1 MQIQL
6 GTLIVMGVFMVILG
20 VITFF
25 AFNTPPMRCP
35 GHSILLKK
43 GYQVKYLGKRGVENV
58 SVYDYQD
65 LARYDPKVWEIKKQ
79 KASVARIIAVNESAI
94 YFQMNGDDQNI
105 IEIMMEIAAKR
116 L

>member
-35 GHSILLKK
+35 GHKALLKK
-43 GYQVKYLGKRGVENV
+43 GYRARYLGKRIIEGV
-58 SVYDYQD
+58 SYYDSQD
-65 LARYDPKVWEIKKQ
+65 LARYNPKVWEIKKG
-79 KASVARIIAVNESAI
+79 KATLARIFAMNESAV
-94 YFQMNGDDQNI
+94 YYQMNGGDQNI
-105 IEIMMEIAAKR
+105 IEIMSGIAAKR